1 MTRGDSTNEE
11 KKWLCG
17 HCDFGW
23 DLLGEFCCNKHGNE
37 VCPYPCTECS
47 DFKETDMDEEKKKK
61 LNDAIKLLRDE
72 CKKHNQCWSCPLYFA
87 TRECDI
93 KPVVWQDID

>member
-1 MTRGDSTNEE
+1 MDEE

-37 VCPYPCTECS
+37 GCPYPCTECS
-47 DFKETDMDEEKKKK
+47 DFKETDMDEQKKKQNYCLHCGAGMDDVGK
-61 LNDAIKLLRDE
+61 
-72 CKKHNQCWSCPLYFA
+72 
-87 TRECDI
+87 
-93 KPVVWQDID
+93 